1 MKNVFLESHN
11 VKNLATGF
19 GIFNYE
25 LIKAIAHLHPTD
37 LDITL
42 NLKHPLR
49 FKEEFG
55 NQFRYKQYID
65 FQRHKIFRIR
75 KKYDVW
81 HCMNQNIRVEPM
93 GKPGKYI
100 LTVHDV
106 NFAEDEQT
114 KKNIERSERFKSK
127 LKRADVITYISQYA
141 KDQTYR
147 NFDVPN
153 VEEHIIYNGNPITE
167 FLDTRLFTPEVP
179 VDKPY
184 FYSIG
189 DFLEKKNFESLVRMM
204 TEIPNHY
211 LIISGSNQKPYGDFI
226 RSLIQELRLENT
238 VFLTGRVSELGKQ
251 YYIKNAKAF
260 LFPSIGEGFG
270 LPPIEAMRFGKPV
283 FLSDLAS
290 LPEIGGNA
298 AFYWENFDPVYM
310 KEILFEKL
318 NEFDSKRNEFEQKI
332 KERAD
337 YFKWENAAKQYL
349 DCYRN

>member
-1 MKNVFLESHN
+1 MKKVFLESHN
-11 VKNLATGF
+11 AKNLATGF

-25 LIKAIAHLHPTD
+25 LIKAIAKIIPSD
-37 LDITL
+37 VEITL
-42 NLKHPLR
+42 NLKHPSR
-49 FKEEFG
+49 FKKEFG
-55 NQFRYKQYID
+55 KTFKYKQYVD

-93 GKPGKYI
+93 VKPGKYI

-106 NFAEDEQT
+106 NFAEDEQN
-114 KKNIERSERFKSK
+114 KKNIERSERFKDK
-127 LKRADVITYISQYA
+127 LKRADLITYISQYA
-141 KDQTYR
+141 KDQTHR
-147 NFDVPN
+147 NFQVPN
-153 VEEHIIYNGNPITE
+153 VEERIIYNGNPITA
-167 FLDTRLFTPEVP
+167 FLDTTAFQPEVP
-179 VDKPY
+179 VDQPY

-204 TEIPNHY
+204 VEIPDHH

-226 RSLIQELRLENT
+226 RSLIQELKLENR

-251 YYIKNAKAF
+251 FYIKNAKAF

-283 FLSDLAS
+283 FLSNLAS
-290 LPEIGGNA
+290 LPEIGGDA

-310 KEILFEKL
+310 KELLMEKL
-318 NEFDSKRNEFEQKI
+318 NEFASNPLEFEEKL
-332 KERAD
+332 KNRAD
-337 YFKWENAAKQYL
+337 YFSWETAAKQYVN
-349 DCYRN
+349 CYRD